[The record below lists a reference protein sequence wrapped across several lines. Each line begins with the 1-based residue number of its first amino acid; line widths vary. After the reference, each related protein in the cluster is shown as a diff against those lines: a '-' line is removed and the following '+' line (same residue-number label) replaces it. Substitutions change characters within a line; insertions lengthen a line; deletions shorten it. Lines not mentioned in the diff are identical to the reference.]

1 MTEEIIQGSAE
12 WLAARCG
19 LVTASRIADV
29 VAKDRTG
36 KGWGVSRANY
46 AAQLICE
53 RLTGVVAESYT
64 SAAMNWGTEQE
75 PAARAAYQFEVNKR
89 VTTIGFVLHP
99 TIGQT
104 GASPDGLVGD
114 DGLVQFKCPESKTH
128 IETLMGANISG
139 GYQKQMLWEMAC
151 TGRQW
156 CDFVSFDPRLPESMK
171 LCIKRFPRDDA
182 AIAALEADVIDFL
195 NELRL
200 TVHHL
205 KAKYEPEKIVPGE
218 LLAMAG

>member
-1 MTEEIIQGSAE
+1 MDEIVQGSPE
-12 WLAARCG
+12 WHAIRCG
-19 LVTASRIADV
+19 KVTASRIADV

-36 KGWGVSRANY
+36 KAWGVSRANY

-64 SAAMNWGTEQE
+64 SAAMQWGTDQE

-89 VTTIGFVLHP
+89 VNVVGFVLHP

-104 GASPDGLVGD
+104 GASPDGFVGD

-128 IETLMGANISG
+128 IDTLLGAPIDG
-139 GYQKQMLWEMAC
+139 RYQKQMLWEMAC
-151 TGRQW
+151 TGRRW
-156 CDFVSFDPRLPESMK
+156 TDFVSFDPRLPESMQ

-182 AIAALEADVIDFL
+182 AIAELETAVIDFL

-200 TVHHL
+200 TVHRL
-205 KAKYEPEKIVPGE
+205 KARYEPETIVPGE

>member
-1 MTEEIIQGSAE
+1 MTEEIVQGTAE

-36 KGWGVSRANY
+36 KAWGVSRANY
-46 AAQLICE
+46 AAQLITE

-64 SAAMNWGTEQE
+64 NAAMQWGTDQE

-89 VTTIGFVLHP
+89 VATVGFVIHP

-128 IETLMGANISG
+128 IDTLMGASIDG
-139 GYQKQMLWEMAC
+139 RYQKQMLWEMAC

-156 CDFVSFDPRLPESMK
+156 CDFVSFDPRMPESMK
-171 LCIKRFPRDDA
+171 LCIKRFPRDDV
-182 AIAALEADVIDFL
+182 AIAALETEVIDFL

-200 TVHHL
+200 TVHRL
-205 KAKYEPEKIVPGE
+205 RAKYEPETIVPGE
-218 LLAMAG
+218 LLSMAG

>member
-1 MTEEIIQGSAE
+1 MEIVQGTPE

-53 RLTGVVAESYT
+53 RLTGVVSESYT
-64 SAAMNWGTEQE
+64 SPAMQWGTDHE
-75 PAARAAYQFEVNKR
+75 PEARAAYQFEVNKR
-89 VTTIGFVLHP
+89 VELVGFVKHP
-99 TIGQT
+99 TIGQA

-114 DGLVQFKCPESKTH
+114 DGLVQFKCPESKKH
-128 IETLMGANISG
+128 IETLMGAPIDG

-171 LCIKRFPRDDA
+171 LCIRRFPRDAA
-182 AIAALEADVIDFL
+182 AIAELEANVIDFL

-200 TVHHL
+200 TVHRL
-205 KAKYEPEKIVPGE
+205 RSKYEPEKIVPGE
-218 LLAMAG
+218 LLTLAAM